1 MGVDLHNTY
10 NMILIKMMIMMLMMM
25 IMMMKMMKIIIAVT
39 QSIYKLGPPD
49 FACVK
54 HENVCQSLLGT

>member
-1 MGVDLHNTY
+1 
-10 NMILIKMMIMMLMMM
+10 MILIKMMIMTMMMM

-39 QSIYKLGPPD
+39 QSIYKLGLPD
-49 FACVK
+49 FVCVK

>member
-1 MGVDLHNTY
+1 MGVDLRNTF
-10 NMILIKMMIMMLMMM
+10 NMILIKMMIMTMMM

-39 QSIYKLGPPD
+39 QSIYRLGPPD